1 MQKKWLPLKSAL
13 MPAKTDSKQFIIG
26 TRGSLLAKTQCTLF
40 KNLLIEKTG
49 HEFELKFITTQG
61 DQQTDKP
68 LWQME
73 GQNFFTK
80 ELDRALLNNEVDF
93 VVHSYKDLGSV
104 RPEGTEIACISKR
117 SFAYDIL
124 LMPKTTQAQ
133 LKNKKELI
141 IGTSSPRRI
150 VNIERDLKNF
160 LPHSAETKIKCKT
173 LRGNVNS
180 RIQKLKDVQYDGI
193 VLAMAGLE
201 RLASFAESRVVLK
214 ELLSDLNFMILPQ
227 KEFPSAASQG
237 ALAVEVNINSPRYEE
252 IKAVLQSA
260 HDPLSAAC
268 IQEERRIFNE
278 YGGGCHLSVGIH
290 CHLHKEFKLIYEKG
304 IFEEKPIEK
313 AYILD
318 EKPRDFGKVQLFI
331 GEKQN
336 LVQQQEL
343 KAIAPT
349 DKNIFVTSKYCYH
362 ALLEQPQLLF
372 SSGSK
377 THKDLAKK
385 GFWINANAD
394 GLGHELIQEL
404 QSSQLLNLF
413 QEDLSIITLSH
424 KTATS
429 PLGEVLACYER
440 VNNENFE
447 LDNFDFDSCFWGS
460 FSHYESYIE
469 KYPQLKEKQH
479 LCGLGKTFDQ
489 FSQNNINVIP
499 IASMKNIFS

>member
-1 MQKKWLPLKSAL
+1 MPDKNPNTSKK
-13 MPAKTDSKQFIIG
+13 FIIG

-49 HEFELKFITTQG
+49 LDFELKFITTQG

-80 ELDRALLNNEVDF
+80 ELDRALLANEVDF

-104 RPEGTEIACISKR
+104 RPDGTEIACISKR
-117 SFAYDIL
+117 AFAYDIL
-124 LMPKTTQAQ
+124 LMPESTQSQ
-133 LKNKKELI
+133 LKEKSELV

-150 VNIERDLKNF
+150 VNIERDLKYF
-160 LPHSAETKIKCKT
+160 LPHSENTQISCKT

-180 RIQKLKDVQYDGI
+180 RIQKLKDGEYDGI
-193 VLAMAGLE
+193 ILAMAGLE
-201 RLASFAESRVVLK
+201 RLASFPESRDVLA
-214 ELLSDLNFMILPQ
+214 ELLRGLNFMVLPQ

-252 IKAVLQSA
+252 IKAVLKNG
-260 HDPLSAAC
+260 HDELSATC
-268 IQEERRIFNE
+268 IKEERRIFNE

-290 CHLHKEFKLIYEKG
+290 CHQHKDFKLIYEKG
-304 IFEEKPIEK
+304 IFEEKPVEK
-313 AYILD
+313 AYIL
-318 EKPRDFGKVQLFI
+318 GKAKLELGKTKLFI

-336 LVQQQEL
+336 LIQQEKL
-343 KAIAPT
+343 PLEL
-349 DKNIFVTSKYCYH
+349 DSEENIFITSRYCYH
-362 ALLEQPQLLF
+362 ALTKQPQLLF

-377 THKDLAKK
+377 THKELAQK
-385 GFWINANAD
+385 GYWINANAD

-404 QSSQLLNLF
+404 QTSKLLSLF
-413 QEDLSIITLSH
+413 VKDLSITTVSH
-424 KTATS
+424 DKATS
-429 PLGEVLACYER
+429 PLGKVLAAYQR
-440 VNNENFE
+440 IENQDFH
-447 LDNFDFDSCFWGS
+447 LDDFNFDSCFWGS
-460 FSHYESYIE
+460 FSHYQAYIE

-499 IASMKNIFS
+499 IASMKNII